1 MWLCDYIYTYELMCK
16 IHTIMYILYTF
27 MHISS
32 YVHFHNIDFMLTYVY
47 IYKTEIIIILK
58 KCIDY

>member
-1 MWLCDYIYTYELMCK
+1 
-16 IHTIMYILYTF
+16 MYILYTF

-47 IYKTEIIIILK
+47 IYKTEIIIIFK